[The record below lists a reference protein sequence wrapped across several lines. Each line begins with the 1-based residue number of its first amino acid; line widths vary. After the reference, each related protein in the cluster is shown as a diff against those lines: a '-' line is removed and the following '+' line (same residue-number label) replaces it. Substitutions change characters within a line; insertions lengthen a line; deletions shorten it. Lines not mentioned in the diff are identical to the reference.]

1 MISVTELNII
11 VPFDLYVL
19 IQNYLKA
26 SFSND
31 KKDQMSLIH
40 DPEMGG
46 MRERKEK
53 NKGILVEE
61 EEKKVQRRLFWIR
74 TLGRLCID

>member
-1 MISVTELNII
+1 
-11 VPFDLYVL
+11 
-19 IQNYLKA
+19 
-26 SFSND
+26 
-31 KKDQMSLIH
+31 
-40 DPEMGG
+40 MGG